1 MVIERENEN
10 VVIRVNSDLVGMDEI
25 QKMIDYFR
33 ILESSA
39 QNQGTQEE
47 ADALARESQKGW
59 WKENRRRFIK

>member
-10 VVIRVNSDLVGMDEI
+10 IVTKVNANLVGMNEI

-47 ADALARESQKGW
+47 ADKLARESQKG
-59 WKENRRRFIK
+59 